1 MVATPGQAERLLAQQ
16 IAEEYRQQGYEVSTE
31 SPLEFFQDFRADLI
45 VRKDDDIRV
54 IEVKSRASLAAD
66 QRIVQ
71 LAQLIE
77 SKPGWSFELA
87 LVAEPENLTA
97 PTESA
102 PFGIAEVQ
110 QRLGEA
116 AQLLDTPHVESA
128 FMLAWSA
135 FEAAV
140 RMLLAAEGVTDDRIT
155 SSAYVL
161 HQARYLGLL
170 APEDY
175 SRLTEALALRNAVA
189 HGFSHSGLS
198 DESVR
203 QLIQTVRE
211 MIDSVELKE
220 PTKI

>member
-1 MVATPGQAERLLAQQ
+1 MLAQQ

-31 SPLEFFQDFRADLI
+31 LPLDFFHDFRADLV
-45 VRKDDDIRV
+45 VRKDDDVRV
-54 IEVKSRASLAAD
+54 IELKSRASLAVD
-66 QRIVQ
+66 QQIVE
-71 LAQLIE
+71 LARMIE

-87 LVAEPENLTA
+87 LVGEPENLTA
-97 PTESA
+97 PSESR
-102 PFGIAEVQ
+102 PFGVAEVE

-116 AQLLDTPHVESA
+116 VQLLDAAHIESA
-128 FMLAWSA
+128 FMLVWSA

-161 HQARYLGLL
+161 DQARYLGLL

-175 SRLTEALALRNAVA
+175 SRLTDGLAHRNAIV

-198 DESVR
+198 VE
-203 QLIQTVRE
+203 TVRLL
-211 MIDSVELKE
+211 V
-220 PTKI
+220 